1 MPPEYHCIS
10 LPNTLITK
18 LAMKSLFRKVILT
31 AALIAASVSAM
42 AQQVTASGVVKDSK
56 GIPVIG
62 ASVIQTGTNNG
73 VISDIDGT
81 FSLNVPEGAIL
92 AVSSIGYKTVN
103 VAAASDMEI
112 ILEDDNEL
120 LDEVVVVGYGVQ
132 KKSDLTGAISSVNS
146 KDIENR
152 TITSAGQAL
161 QGKTAGVT
169 LITTS
174 AQPGASPTIRVRGF
188 SSNGTSDPLYVVD
201 GLIMSDIANLDPNF
215 IESMEVLKD
224 AASAAIYGAQAGNG
238 VVPITTKQA
247 SKGRS
252 SISYDFQY
260 SISSLARRP
269 ERLSAEDAIQ
279 QQRELDPNFTDTQV
293 EQMIADHI
301 WDGKSSTD
309 WYDVAF
315 TPSPMQHH
323 TVTFQGANDKASV
336 LTSLS
341 YLDDNGIVIG
351 DKDRYKR
358 LTALVN
364 ADYQVKP
371 WMKVGVNATYT
382 RTRSA
387 SISDGSGNSS
397 YVSMIAPIMTMPAYY
412 SSVYSA
418 DALPSTM
425 QSQLANGYTLLKDE
439 NGDYYCTLGSGE
451 MIHPA
456 VNIKRSDTSKT
467 GRNLTSSLYANFTP
481 FKGFVFT
488 TRLGY
493 NYYSSNYYNYNHFFY
508 GSSSVTNKDENAAT
522 RNNSTNEYW
531 QWENFAN
538 YSTTIK
544 KHSFGAMIG
553 MSYSNN
559 DYEYVN
565 ASVNKVAKDDPLYAD
580 VSYPAGD
587 ATKTAEGY
595 SRRNRK
601 LSYFGRLNYSYADKY
616 IAEVVFRADAAD
628 SSILPFQNK
637 WGYFPS
643 FSAGWVLS
651 KEQFMSF
658 LKRGYVDFLKLRVS
672 WGLNGSTSNL
682 GGYKYSN
689 SLITQATGYSF
700 TNDGLNYIT
709 SARPAQLSNP
719 NLKWETSEQLDL
731 GIDLRMFN
739 ERFTLTADWY
749 KKNTRDL
756 IVSGIII
763 PYEAGNK
770 SAPMNAGNVT
780 NSGFE
785 FDLGWKDQ
793 RGDFGYSINAN
804 IATLKNKVTYL
815 DPGVAGGRIEGAS
828 RMHSNGSFSAF
839 EVGYPVWYFRGYV
852 VDHLDENGD
861 PVYIDRDKNGVINA
875 DDKDMIGKAFPDL
888 TYGLTLSMNWKGIDL
903 TVFGNGSY
911 GNDLFMSYQY
921 FNISY
926 GLKKLYDQRW
936 TTSNPNGKYAHPRTA
951 GAEKYNLS
959 NHMVFDGS
967 FFRIKQIQLGY
978 TLPSKISKKAFI
990 ERLRIYASLDNF
1002 FLFTK
1007 YPGMDPEASATS
1019 TSGMGVDYGN
1029 YPTTKKVVFGLSI
1042 TF

>member
-1 MPPEYHCIS
+1 M
-10 LPNTLITK
+10 L
-18 LAMKSLFRKVILT
+18 M
-31 AALIAASVSAM
+31 AASVSAM
-42 AQQVTASGVVKDSK
+42 AQQMTASGVIKDTQ
-56 GIPVIG
+56 GVPVVG
-62 ASVIQTGTNNG
+62 ASVIQVGTSNG
-73 VISDIDGT
+73 VISDVDGT
-81 FSLNVPEGAIL
+81 FSINVPKGAEL
-92 AVSSIGYKTVN
+92 AFSSIGYKTVN
-103 VAAASDMEI
+103 AVAAVGMEVV
-112 ILEDDNEL
+112 LADDTEL
-120 LDEVVVVGYGVQ
+120 LEEVVVVGYGVQ

-152 TITSAGQAL
+152 TITSAAQAL
-161 QGKTAGVT
+161 QGKTSGVT

-188 SSNGTSDPLYVVD
+188 SSNGSSDPLYVVD
-201 GLIMSDIANLDPNF
+201 GLIVSDIANLDPNF

-238 VVPITTKQA
+238 VVLITTKQA
-247 SKGRS
+247 DKGTGTV
-252 SISYDFQY
+252 SYDFQY

-269 ERLSAEDAIQ
+269 ERLTAQEAIQ
-279 QQRELDPNFTDTQV
+279 QQMELDPNFTQTHVQ
-293 EQMIADHI
+293 QMIDDHI
-301 WDGKSSTD
+301 WDGRSSTD

-315 TPSPMQHH
+315 TPSAMQHH
-323 TVTFQGANDKASV
+323 TVTMQGANDKGAV

-371 WMKVGVNATYT
+371 WMKVGINATFT
-382 RTRSA
+382 RTSSV
-387 SISDGSGNSS
+387 SISDGSSNSS
-397 YVSMIAPIMTMPAYY
+397 YSSMIAPIMTMPAYY

-425 QSQLANGYTLLKDE
+425 QSQLANGYVLLKDE
-439 NGDYYCTLGSGE
+439 DGNYYNTLGGGE
-451 MIHPA
+451 MVHPA
-456 VNIKRSDTSKT
+456 VNVKRSDTERI
-467 GRNLTSSLYANFTP
+467 GRNLASSLYANFTP

-488 TRLGY
+488 SRLGY
-493 NYYSSNYYNYNHFFY
+493 NYNASNYYNYNHFFY
-508 GSSSVTNKDENAAT
+508 GSSSVTNKDQNSAT

-538 YSTTIK
+538 YNTTIK
-544 KHSFGAMIG
+544 NHSFGAMVG

-559 DYEYVN
+559 EYVYVN

-580 VSYPAGD
+580 VNYPAGD
-587 ATKTAEGY
+587 ATKTANGY
-595 SRRNRK
+595 SNINRK

-616 IAEVVFRADAAD
+616 IAEAVFRADAAD
-628 SSILPFQNK
+628 SSILPFENK

-651 KEQFMSF
+651 KEKFMSF
-658 LKRGYVDFLKLRVS
+658 LEAGKVDFLKLRAS

-689 SLITQATGYSF
+689 SLATQATGYSF

-719 NLKWETSEQLDL
+719 GLKWETSEQLDL
-731 GIDLRMFN
+731 GLDLRMFN
-739 ERFTLTADWY
+739 ERFTFTADWF

-763 PYEAGNK
+763 PYEAGNTA
-770 SAPMNAGNVT
+770 APLNAGNVT

-785 FDLGWKDQ
+785 FDLGWRDQ
-793 RGDFGYSINAN
+793 IGDFGYSINAN

-815 DPGVAGGRIEGAS
+815 DPGVAGGRIEGSS

-839 EVGYPVWYFRGYV
+839 EVGYPVWYFRGWV

-861 PVYIDRDKNGVINA
+861 PVYVDRDDNGVINA
-875 DDKDMIGKAFPDL
+875 DDKDMIGKAFPDF
-888 TYGLTLSMNWKGIDL
+888 TYGLTFSMNWKGLDF
-903 TVFGNGSY
+903 TVFGNGSQ

-926 GLKKLYDQRW
+926 SLKSMFDQRW
-936 TTSNPNGKYAHPRTA
+936 TKDNPNGKYAHPKTA

-990 ERLRIYASLDNF
+990 ERLRVYASLDNF

-1007 YPGMDPEASATS
+1007 YPGMDPEASATA

-1029 YPTTKKVVFGLSI
+1029 YPTTKKAVFGLSI